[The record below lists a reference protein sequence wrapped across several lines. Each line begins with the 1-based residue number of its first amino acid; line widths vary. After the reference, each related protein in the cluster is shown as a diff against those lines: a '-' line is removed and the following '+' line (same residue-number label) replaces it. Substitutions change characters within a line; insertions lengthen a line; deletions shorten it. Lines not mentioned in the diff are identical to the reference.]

1 MKDFFYKDTLEAGI
15 DECSQGALNG
25 PIFVGCVILP
35 QSDEIKNDFYWQQI
49 KDSKK
54 LSNQKRFLLEKYI
67 KEIAI
72 DYCVIQGSVKDI
84 DKYNILETKI
94 RTMHK
99 ALDNITKP
107 EHILVD
113 GDKFRSYMDETGI
126 YTHTLIIQGDNKYKS
141 IAAASILAKCEQVR
155 YMEKLAISY
164 PEYGFDKHH
173 GYGTKQHIDAIRKYG
188 YIENEHRKSFKI
200 KSL

>member
-1 MKDFFYKDTLEAGI
+1 MKDFYYEDTLEAGI
-15 DECSQGALNG
+15 DECSQGALIG
-25 PIFVGCVILP
+25 PVFVGCVILP
-35 QSDEIKNDFYWQQI
+35 QFDENNMWNQI

-54 LSNQKRFLLEKYI
+54 ISNKKRFILEKYI

-72 DYCVIQGSVKDI
+72 DYCVEQGSVEDI

-99 ALDNITKP
+99 CLDKITKP

-113 GDKFRSYMDETGI
+113 GDRFRVYMDETGP
-126 YTHTLIIQGDNKYKS
+126 YSHTLITEGDNKYKS

-155 YMEKLAISY
+155 YMEELSKKY
-164 PEYGFDKHH
+164 PQYGFDKNH
-173 GYGTKQHIDAIRKYG
+173 GYGTKQHIEAIRKYG
-188 YIENEHRKSFKI
+188 YIDKHHRKSFKI
-200 KSL
+200 KTL

>member
-1 MKDFFYKDTLEAGI
+1 MKNYYFEDTLEAGI
-15 DECSQGALNG
+15 DECSQGALIG
-25 PIFVGCVILP
+25 PVFVGCVILP
-35 QSDEIKNDFYWQQI
+35 PFDEDPLWDQI

-54 LSNQKRFLLEKYI
+54 LSNKKRFIVEEYI
-67 KEIAI
+67 KRIAI
-72 DYCVIQGSVKDI
+72 DYKITQGSVEDI

-94 RTMHK
+94 RAMHN

-113 GDKFRSYMDETGI
+113 GDRFRPYMDDTGP

-155 YMEKLAISY
+155 YMETLAIKY
-164 PEYGFDKHH
+164 PEYGFEKNH
-173 GYGTKQHIDAIRKYG
+173 GYGTKQHINAIRQYG
-188 YIENEHRKSFKI
+188 YLPEHRKSFKI
-200 KSL
+200 KTL

>member
-1 MKDFFYKDTLEAGI
+1 MKDYYYEDTLEAGI
-15 DECSQGALNG
+15 DECSQGALIG
-25 PIFVGCVILP
+25 PVFVGCVILP
-35 QSDEIKNDFYWQQI
+35 PFSDGNPMWDQI

-54 LSNQKRFLLEKYI
+54 LSNKKRFILEQYI

-72 DYCVIQGSVKDI
+72 DYCVKEGSVEDI

-99 ALDNITKP
+99 CLDAITKP

-113 GDKFRSYMDETGI
+113 GDRFRVYMDETGP
-126 YTHTLIIQGDNKYKS
+126 YTHTLITEGDNKYKS

-155 YMEKLAISY
+155 YMEALAKQY
-164 PEYGFDKHH
+164 PNYGFERNH
-173 GYGTKQHIDAIRKYG
+173 GYGTKQHIQAIREHG
-188 YIENEHRKSFKI
+188 YIDGIHRKSFKI
-200 KSL
+200 KTL